1 MKRVFTDD
9 ELRYIRQNICADCSA
24 DDIRLF
30 VDQCQRTGLDPF
42 SKQIIPV
49 VRYDKKKA
57 KNVMSIQISLD
68 GLRLVAEGT
77 GKYAGQ
83 EGPFWC
89 GPDGVWKDVW
99 LEDSP
104 PAAAKVGVIRKGWPK
119 PINAVVLWRDF
130 AQYDGNGNLTSF
142 WDRMG
147 AHMLAKVAET
157 HALRRAGLHV
167 NVGESE
173 SDAEIEVE
181 AGDTEK
187 LSPPSVPVPPPSA
200 PVVQPVKF
208 GPDIVTPALPVTT
221 SPVAPQKPVNK
232 GNSIAYI
239 NLINQLSGART
250 IEELTTIGKDVKTAN
265 NQKLVSPSEFESLV
279 LTGKARRKAIEQ
291 SIEDERDDD
300 IEREAIQNEGKSD
313 QKAAFDQLS
322 QEHQVQ
328 WNMITTKLR
337 LPSWTTPNDLTPAE
351 WESAIKYIETLP
363 KINKP

>member
-1 MKRVFTDD
+1 MTRVFTDD
-9 ELRYIRQNICADCSA
+9 ELRYIRQNICADCSE

-30 VDQCQRTGLDPF
+30 VAQCQRTGLDPF
-42 SKQIIPV
+42 SKQIMPI

-57 KNVMSIQISLD
+57 KNVMTIQISLD

-83 EGPFWC
+83 EGPYWC
-89 GPDGVWKDVW
+89 GEDGIWKDVW
-99 LEDSP
+99 LEQSP

-142 WDRMG
+142 WSRMG

-167 NVGESE
+167 NVGDSESE
-173 SDAEIEVE
+173 SEIVVE
-181 AGDTEK
+181 AGDTVK
-187 LSPPSVPVPPPSA
+187 LPPPSA
-200 PVVQPVKF
+200 PVVQQVKIEPAPV
-208 GPDIVTPALPVTT
+208 PVIAELPVAT
-221 SPVAPQKPVNK
+221 SSVAPQKPVNK

-250 IEELTTIGKDVKTAN
+250 IEELATIGKDVKAAN
-265 NQKLVSPSEFESLV
+265 NQKLVSPSEFESLI

-313 QKAAFDQLS
+313 QKAAFDKLS
-322 QEHQVQ
+322 QEYQVQ

-363 KINKP
+363 KIDKP